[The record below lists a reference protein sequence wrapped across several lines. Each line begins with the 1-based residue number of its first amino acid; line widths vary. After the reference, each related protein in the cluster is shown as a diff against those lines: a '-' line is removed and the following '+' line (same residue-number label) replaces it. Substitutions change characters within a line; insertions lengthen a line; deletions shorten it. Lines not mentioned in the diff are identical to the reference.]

1 MPIKSIIVDDE
12 KDARDALTN
21 MLTNFFE
28 DEIKVNAAVSSVK
41 EAVKAVNTY
50 KPDLIFLDI
59 EMPNQNG
66 FSLFDYFPEE
76 CGFEVIFVTAYNQYA
91 LKAIQTAALDYI
103 LKPINPDELERAI
116 NRYKKR
122 SGDTTSLRI
131 NTFLSN
137 LDSDMELN
145 QKIVFPTNE
154 KYILERLGNLV
165 YCKAEVNY
173 TRIYSKG
180 KKDYVVTSTLK
191 KLENTLPDDLFIRV
205 HKSYLINLDYVDSID
220 KKNYLVILDE
230 NQSIPVAQKRVNQL
244 LEKLQM
250 ADL

>member
-76 CGFEVIFVTAYNQYA
+76 YGFEVIFVTAYNQYA

-103 LKPINPDELERAI
+103 LKPINPEELERAI

-122 SGDTTSLRI
+122 S
-131 NTFLSN
+131 
-137 LDSDMELN
+137 
-145 QKIVFPTNE
+145 
-154 KYILERLGNLV
+154 
-165 YCKAEVNY
+165 
-173 TRIYSKG
+173 
-180 KKDYVVTSTLK
+180 
-191 KLENTLPDDLFIRV
+191 
-205 HKSYLINLDYVDSID
+205 
-220 KKNYLVILDE
+220 
-230 NQSIPVAQKRVNQL
+230 
-244 LEKLQM
+244 
-250 ADL
+250 